1 MRVKVAAYPFQKY
14 GLIKGRIQ
22 TLAPDAQS
30 NTNNPGQAAPQGYK
44 ALVKLDTQF
53 LESLNG
59 DTSQRK
65 GLEAGMQVAAEIH
78 QGRRTIMEYLL
89 SPVQKVSAE
98 AGRER

>member
-1 MRVKVAAYPFQKY
+1 MWGCIRS
-14 GLIKGRIQ
+14 
-22 TLAPDAQS
+22 TAPDAQAS
-30 NTNNPGQAAPQGYK
+30 NSNPGQTAPQGYK
-44 ALVKLDTQF
+44 ALVQLDTQF

-59 DTSQRK
+59 DASQRK

-89 SPVQKVSAE
+89 SPVQKVTGE

>member
-1 MRVKVAAYPFQKY
+1 MSIKLSTKIPPFSISWWIRWKRPARDSRENAAW
-14 GLIKGRIQ
+14 
-22 TLAPDAQS
+22 
-30 NTNNPGQAAPQGYK
+30 
-44 ALVKLDTQF
+44 LVKPWHPLRKLAIAT
-53 LESLNG
+53 
-59 DTSQRK
+59 TPASQRK